1 MSAQAQMTNNQPIT
15 WTDPKRLLWLLSPAL
30 PLICIAAIV
39 LYSSTGYT
47 AFLYATLL
55 VVYMAIPV
63 ADWLV
68 GEDESNPPEEFVPK
82 LEADNYYRW
91 IVAAFIPSQ
100 YALTIYGAYVFATGD
115 LSLFQMLGL
124 MMSVGWINGISINTA
139 HELCHKKSN
148 LERWMAKIT
157 LGPVAYG
164 HFFVEHV
171 RGHHKNVSTPSD
183 PASSKMGESFYRFL
197 PRTMIGSA
205 VSAWNIEKTRLNRQ
219 DKSVWSLENDN
230 LQAWAVTV
238 VLFAAITSVL
248 GPLALAFLVIQAVF
262 GAALLEVV
270 NYIEH
275 YGLLRQQDSTGRF
288 ERCKPEHSWNSNHVV
303 TNVFLYQLQRH
314 SDHHANPARRF
325 QALRHFDNTPQL
337 PSGYAGM
344 ILVAYFPPVWRA
356 LMDKRV
362 AAHYEGDMTKANI
375 LPSARASL
383 FAQWH
388 NPKAEN
394 IVVSADA
401 GVAVEHVAEDAS
413 AYTCPNCQYIYQV
426 ESGCPNEGFA
436 AGTLWKDIPA
446 DWSCPDC
453 AVRDKVD
460 FVATAKIN

>member
-1 MSAQAQMTNNQPIT
+1 VSAQAQMTNNQPIT

-164 HFFVEHV
+164 HFFV
-171 RGHHKNVSTPSD
+171 
-183 PASSKMGESFYRFL
+183 
-197 PRTMIGSA
+197 
-205 VSAWNIEKTRLNRQ
+205 
-219 DKSVWSLENDN
+219 
-230 LQAWAVTV
+230 
-238 VLFAAITSVL
+238 
-248 GPLALAFLVIQAVF
+248 
-262 GAALLEVV
+262 
-270 NYIEH
+270 
-275 YGLLRQQDSTGRF
+275 
-288 ERCKPEHSWNSNHVV
+288 
-303 TNVFLYQLQRH
+303 
-314 SDHHANPARRF
+314 
-325 QALRHFDNTPQL
+325 
-337 PSGYAGM
+337 
-344 ILVAYFPPVWRA
+344 
-356 LMDKRV
+356 
-362 AAHYEGDMTKANI
+362 
-375 LPSARASL
+375 
-383 FAQWH
+383 
-388 NPKAEN
+388 
-394 IVVSADA
+394 
-401 GVAVEHVAEDAS
+401 
-413 AYTCPNCQYIYQV
+413 
-426 ESGCPNEGFA
+426 
-436 AGTLWKDIPA
+436 
-446 DWSCPDC
+446 
-453 AVRDKVD
+453 
-460 FVATAKIN
+460 